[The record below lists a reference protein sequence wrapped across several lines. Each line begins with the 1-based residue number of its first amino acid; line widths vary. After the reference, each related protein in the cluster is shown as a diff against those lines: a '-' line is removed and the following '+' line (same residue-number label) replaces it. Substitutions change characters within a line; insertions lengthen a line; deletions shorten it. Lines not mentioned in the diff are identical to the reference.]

1 MGSESTVVYFFSL
14 KLCTCVAM
22 LTNLCAEFFYF
33 ILFCV
38 YEEKSENLVSWSM
51 LKRGFFMLLLRS
63 TNTEKCNFFTL
74 SFSCRHC
81 QGKYMCKISV
91 ESKFFTE
98 MKLLDILIFLD
109 KRPGLWEIKN
119 SCQNICMIFQKV
131 RINK

>member
-1 MGSESTVVYFFSL
+1 
-14 KLCTCVAM
+14 
-22 LTNLCAEFFYF
+22 
-33 ILFCV
+33 
-38 YEEKSENLVSWSM
+38 
-51 LKRGFFMLLLRS
+51 MLLLRS